1 MHNAKSRSVTKSRAD
16 EGGMELLVGHAR
28 YILRDQPLNRSK
40 NNNNN
45 IYSVPNSLKVG
56 SNYATAIINLQ

>member
-40 NNNNN
+40 NNNN
-45 IYSVPNSLKVG
+45 IYCVPNSLKVG